1 MSSLDFDSDTRMS
14 ELEREWR
21 EASEAS
27 MLARSDY
34 RVLAASTQ
42 LSTNLLD
49 LARQRLDRTEARR
62 AWILAEIGG

>member
-14 ELEREWR
+14 ELEREWC

-27 MLARSDY
+27 IVARSDY
-34 RVLAASTQ
+34 RILAASTQ

-49 LARQRLDRTEARR
+49 LARLRLDRTEARR
-62 AWILAEIGG
+62 AWILAKIGG